1 MVGTGAQF
9 YQLCTDST
17 KGHITANAGAGL
29 QLRPP
34 QIKAILRPHLCVK
47 Y

>member
-1 MVGTGAQF
+1 MVGTGGEF

-17 KGHITANAGAGL
+17 KGHITANAGAEL

-34 QIKAILRPHLCVK
+34 QISGRQFYDHIYV
-47 Y
+47 